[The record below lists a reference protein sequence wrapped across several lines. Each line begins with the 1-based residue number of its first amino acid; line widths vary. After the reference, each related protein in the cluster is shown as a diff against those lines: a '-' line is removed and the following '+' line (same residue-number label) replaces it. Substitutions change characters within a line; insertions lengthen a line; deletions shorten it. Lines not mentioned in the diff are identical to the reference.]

1 MLVAIL
7 VALQGTSST
16 TPELDWDAPRSCPDS
31 AFVRDRLERLLAN
44 PSRPDA
50 PSGSHERE
58 VRIDARV
65 TQRADDEYRLRLTV
79 HEPGTAHTREA
90 SARDCTTLAD
100 ATALITA
107 TFIEPLQI
115 PAHLDPGTAPV
126 PAVDRPGSQGITNR
140 SIPPPSVRSS
150 PPAPE
155 DEPSGNT
162 PASTEPPPLPTTDR
176 PTFDPPP
183 RLDHAQ
189 LRVTMVA
196 GRGIQPDLDIGP
208 SVTGAWSRNTLRL
221 EVALTAILPRTRAHS
236 SLAGVALRQ
245 SLYALTL
252 RACGAPR
259 GPRWA
264 LAMCAGTELG
274 AVVATGQGVS
284 EPRTT
289 ASPWGAVVMS
299 MMAGWRFAPRWT
311 LWAGPEGLV
320 GYAISAFTVG
330 DSEPQPVGRGG
341 IRAHLGVEFRL
352 R

>member
-1 MLVAIL
+1 MLAALL
-7 VALQGTSST
+7 VALQGTSPT
-16 TPELDWDAPRSCPDS
+16 APGLDWDAPRSCPDA
-31 AFVRDRLERLLAN
+31 AFVRDRLERLLA
-44 PSRPDA
+44 
-50 PSGSHERE
+50 PSGSNASSGSDERE

-65 TQRADDEYRLRLTV
+65 TRRSEDEYRLRLTI
-79 HEPGTAHTREA
+79 HDPGGARTREA
-90 SARDCTTLAD
+90 SARDCATLAD
-100 ATALITA
+100 ATALIAA
-107 TFIEPLQI
+107 TFVEPLQVS
-115 PAHLDPGTAPV
+115 ANVARSTAPA
-126 PAVDRPGSQGITNR
+126 PAVDRPGSQRIANR
-140 SIPPPSVRSS
+140 SIPQPPVRSPS
-150 PPAPE
+150 STQEDEISGDAPASIEPAPPA
-155 DEPSGNT
+155 
-162 PASTEPPPLPTTDR
+162 TTDR
-176 PTFDPPP
+176 PAFDPTPS
-183 RLDHAQ
+183 LDHAD
-189 LRVTMVA
+189 LRVSIVA

-208 SVTGAWSRNTLRL
+208 SVTGIWSRRALRL
-221 EVALTAILPRTRAHS
+221 EVALTTIVPRTRAHS

-284 EPRTT
+284 QPRTT
-289 ASPWGAVVMS
+289 ASPWGAVVMG

-330 DSEPQPVGRGG
+330 TSEPQPVGRGG
-341 IRAHLGVEFRL
+341 IRAHLGVELRL